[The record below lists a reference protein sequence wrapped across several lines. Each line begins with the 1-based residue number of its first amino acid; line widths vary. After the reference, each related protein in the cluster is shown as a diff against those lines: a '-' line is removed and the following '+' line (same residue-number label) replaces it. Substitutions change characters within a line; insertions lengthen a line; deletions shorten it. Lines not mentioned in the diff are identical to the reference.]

1 MLWWDEI
8 ITNLNPNPNNL
19 KSSDLKK
26 ILSSKKAPKKSMNLV
41 SNLCLDGGNL
51 DSVFFHDLNY
61 ERMTFFNINIINSDI
76 SKAKFFNCTFNN
88 VIFTGGEIF
97 ASFSGC
103 LFINCS
109 FEEQKFS
116 MLTCQNCQF
125 ISTNFVIIEKLI
137 LNTNDTKFIQCEF
150 YRANIIKSEIKSSTF
165 IKSKFIELQIIN
177 SPFQSNYIFQNVFFK
192 VKNIKANNYLA
203 TFYKNEYHSTTGFE
217 KDLILNEEQGY
228 YIKQG
233 ASVDTLQKSVVQQYL
248 ESLIKQKGKK

>member
-1 MLWWDEI
+1 MLRLDELI
-8 ITNLNPNPNNL
+8 IDYNLYFM

-26 ILSSKKAPKKSMNLV
+26 ILASKKAPKKTIDLV

-51 DSVFFHDLNY
+51 DSVFFHELTY
-61 ERMTFFNINIINSDI
+61 ERMSFFNLKIINSDI
-76 SKAKFFNCTFNN
+76 SKAKFYNCTFNN

-109 FEEQKFS
+109 FAEQKFA

-125 ISTNFVIIEKLI
+125 ISTHFGMIEKLI
-137 LNTNDTKFIQCEF
+137 LNTYDTKFIQCEF
-150 YRANIIKSEIKSSTF
+150 YKAIITKSEIKSSTF
-165 IKSKFIELQIIN
+165 IKSKFIELQIKN
-177 SPFQSNYIFQNVFFK
+177 SPFQSNYMLENVFFK

-203 TFYKNEYHSTTGFE
+203 TFYKNEYHNTTGFE
-217 KDLILNEEQGY
+217 KDLLFNEEQGY

-233 ASVDTLQKSVVQQYL
+233 ESVDTLQESVVQQYL